1 MKTKN
6 TQPRRLQTGDA
17 TNERRRKMKKRFTVR
32 SEKFATK
39 EVACSYAKMA
49 SEFFGSGYIIVF
61 YDGFAIESYYQ
72 GKRVSQ

>member
-1 MKTKN
+1 
-6 TQPRRLQTGDA
+6 
-17 TNERRRKMKKRFTVR
+17 MKKRFTVR

-39 EVACSYAKMA
+39 EGACSYAKMA
-49 SEFFGSGYIIVF
+49 SESFGSGYIIVF